1 MRYGVIGTG
10 AIGGYYGAKLAQGGQ
25 DVHFLFHSDCDYVRE
40 HGLRVN
46 SGDGGFHLDHVNAYQ
61 DVRQM
66 PKCDVVIVALK
77 TVHEQMLREMLPPLL
92 TDDTVVLLIQNGMGM
107 EQDVEQMVPGVKL
120 AAGLAFICCS
130 KTHPG
135 VIDHLDLSG
144 LNVGNYNAPQE
155 TIDRMIAEMV
165 SADIDARNVD
175 YLEARWRKLLWNMPF
190 NGLSVALHTDTDA
203 LVRNAATRRLL
214 RAMTQEV
221 IEAAHAVGVKGLTD
235 RDADAMIEMTT
246 KMRPYKPSMR
256 LDWDYHR
263 PMEVYYLYTRPIE
276 EARRAGQDM
285 PLHRML
291 EAELKFMEEEYNRKI
306 EVVKR

>member
-10 AIGGYYGAKLAQGGQ
+10 AIGGYYGAKLARSGQ
-25 DVHFLFHSDCDYVRE
+25 DVHFLFHSDYDYVRE

-77 TVHEQMLREMLPPLL
+77 TVHEQMLRDMLPPLL

-190 NGLSVALHTDTDA
+190 NGLSVALHADTDS

>member
-25 DVHFLFHSDCDYVRE
+25 DVHFLFHSDYDYVRE

-92 TDDTVVLLIQNGMGM
+92 ADDTVVLLIQNGMGM

-190 NGLSVALHTDTDA
+190 NGLSVALHADTDS

>member
-10 AIGGYYGAKLAQGGQ
+10 AIGGYYGAKLARSGQ
-25 DVHFLFHSDCDYVRE
+25 DVHFLFHSDYDYVRE

-77 TVHEQMLREMLPPLL
+77 TVHEQMLRDMLPPLL

-203 LVRNAATRRLL
+203 LVRNDATRRLL

-276 EARRAGQDM
+276 EARRAGLDM

>member
-25 DVHFLFHSDCDYVRE
+25 EVHFLFHSDYDYVRE

-46 SGDGGFHLDHVNAYQ
+46 SGDGGFHLDHVNVYQ

-77 TVHEQMLREMLPPLL
+77 TVHEQMLRDMLPPLL

-165 SADIDARNVD
+165 SADIEARKVD

>member
-25 DVHFLFHSDCDYVRE
+25 DVHFLFHSDYDYVRE
-40 HGLRVN
+40 HGLQVN

-77 TVHEQMLREMLPPLL
+77 TVHEQMLRDMLPPLL

-221 IEAAHAVGVKGLTD
+221 IEAAHAVGVEGLTD

>member
-25 DVHFLFHSDCDYVRE
+25 DVHFLFHSDYDYVRE

-92 TDDTVVLLIQNGMGM
+92 ADDTVVLLIQNGMGM

-144 LNVGNYNAPQE
+144 LNVGSYNAPQE

-235 RDADAMIEMTT
+235 HDADAMIEMTT

>member
-1 MRYGVIGTG
+1 MRYGVIGAG

-25 DVHFLFHSDCDYVRE
+25 DVHFLFHSDYDYVRE

-92 TDDTVVLLIQNGMGM
+92 ADDTVVLLIQNGMGM

-221 IEAAHAVGVKGLTD
+221 MDAAHAVGVKGLTD

>member
-25 DVHFLFHSDCDYVRE
+25 DVHFLFHSDYDYVRE

-92 TDDTVVLLIQNGMGM
+92 ADDTVVLLIQNGMGM

-144 LNVGNYNAPQE
+144 LNVGSYNAPQE
-155 TIDRMIAEMV
+155 MIDRMIAEMV
-165 SADIDARNVD
+165 SADIEARKVD

-190 NGLSVALHTDTDA
+190 NGLSVALHADTDA
-203 LVRNAATRRLL
+203 LVRNEATRRLL

>member
-25 DVHFLFHSDCDYVRE
+25 DVHFLFHSDYDYVRE

-92 TDDTVVLLIQNGMGM
+92 ADDTVVLLIQNGMGM

>member
-25 DVHFLFHSDCDYVRE
+25 DVHFLFHSDYDYVRE

-77 TVHEQMLREMLPPLL
+77 TVHEQMLRDMLPPLL

-276 EARRAGQDM
+276 EARRAGLDM

-306 EVVKR
+306 KVVKR

>member
-10 AIGGYYGAKLAQGGQ
+10 AIGGYYGAKLARSGQ
-25 DVHFLFHSDCDYVRE
+25 DVHFLFHSDYDYVRE

-77 TVHEQMLREMLPPLL
+77 TVHEQMLRDMLPPLL

-190 NGLSVALHTDTDA
+190 NDLSVALHTDTDA

>member
-25 DVHFLFHSDCDYVRE
+25 DVHFLFHSDYDYVRE

-77 TVHEQMLREMLPPLL
+77 TVHEQMLRDMLPPLL

-144 LNVGNYNAPQE
+144 LNVGSYNAPQE

-203 LVRNAATRRLL
+203 LVRNDATRRLL

-276 EARRAGQDM
+276 EARRAGLDM

>member
-25 DVHFLFHSDCDYVRE
+25 EVHFLFHSDYDYVRE

-77 TVHEQMLREMLPPLL
+77 TVHEQMLRDMLPPLL

-291 EAELKFMEEEYNRKI
+291 EAELRFMEEEYNRKI

>member
-25 DVHFLFHSDCDYVRE
+25 DVHFLFHSDYDYVRE

-77 TVHEQMLREMLPPLL
+77 TVHEQMLRDMLPPLL

-144 LNVGNYNAPQE
+144 LNVGSYNAPQE

>member
-25 DVHFLFHSDCDYVRE
+25 DVHFLFHSDYDYVRE

-77 TVHEQMLREMLPPLL
+77 TVHEQMLRDMLPPLL

-130 KTHPG
+130 KTHLG

-291 EAELKFMEEEYNRKI
+291 EAELRFMEEEYNRKI

>member
-25 DVHFLFHSDCDYVRE
+25 DVHFLFHSDYDYVRE

-77 TVHEQMLREMLPPLL
+77 TVHEQMLRDMLPPLL

-235 RDADAMIEMTT
+235 HDADAMIEMTT

>member
-10 AIGGYYGAKLAQGGQ
+10 AIGGYYGAKLARSGQ
-25 DVHFLFHSDCDYVRE
+25 DVHFLFHSDYDYVRE

-77 TVHEQMLREMLPPLL
+77 TVHEQMLRDMLPPLL

-120 AAGLAFICCS
+120 AVGLAFICCS

-144 LNVGNYNAPQE
+144 FNVGNYNAPQE

>member
-25 DVHFLFHSDCDYVRE
+25 DVHFLFHSDYDYVRE

-92 TDDTVVLLIQNGMGM
+92 ADDTVVLLIQNGMGM

-276 EARRAGQDM
+276 KARRAGQDM

>member
-25 DVHFLFHSDCDYVRE
+25 DVHFLFHSDYDYVRE

-77 TVHEQMLREMLPPLL
+77 TVHEQMLRDMLPPLL
-92 TDDTVVLLIQNGMGM
+92 TDDTVVLLIQNGLGM

>member
-25 DVHFLFHSDCDYVRE
+25 DVHFLFHSDYDYVRE

-77 TVHEQMLREMLPPLL
+77 TVHEQMLRDMLPPLL

-130 KTHPG
+130 KIHPG

-291 EAELKFMEEEYNRKI
+291 EAELRFMEEEYNRKI

>member
-25 DVHFLFHSDCDYVRE
+25 DVHFLFHSDYDYVRE

-77 TVHEQMLREMLPPLL
+77 TVHEQMLRDMLPPLL

-130 KTHPG
+130 KTYPG

>member
-25 DVHFLFHSDCDYVRE
+25 DVHFLFHSDYDYVRE

-77 TVHEQMLREMLPPLL
+77 TVHEQMLRDMLPPLL

-221 IEAAHAVGVKGLTD
+221 IDAAHAVGVKGLTD

>member
-10 AIGGYYGAKLAQGGQ
+10 AIGGYYGAKLARSGQ
-25 DVHFLFHSDCDYVRE
+25 DVHFLFHSDYDYVRE
-40 HGLRVN
+40 HGLQVN

-77 TVHEQMLREMLPPLL
+77 TVHEQMLRDMLPPLL

>member
-1 MRYGVIGTG
+1 
-10 AIGGYYGAKLAQGGQ
+10 
-25 DVHFLFHSDCDYVRE
+25 
-40 HGLRVN
+40 
-46 SGDGGFHLDHVNAYQ
+46 
-61 DVRQM
+61 
-66 PKCDVVIVALK
+66 
-77 TVHEQMLREMLPPLL
+77 
-92 TDDTVVLLIQNGMGM
+92 M

-165 SADIDARNVD
+165 SADIDARKVD

-276 EARRAGQDM
+276 EARKAGQDM

-291 EAELKFMEEEYNRKI
+291 EAELKFMEEEYNRMAKA
-306 EVVKR
+306 VKR

>member
-25 DVHFLFHSDCDYVRE
+25 DVHFLFHSDYDYVRE

-276 EARRAGQDM
+276 EARRAGLDM

>member
-25 DVHFLFHSDCDYVRE
+25 DVHFLFHSDYDYVRE

-77 TVHEQMLREMLPPLL
+77 TVHEQMLRDMLPPLL

-155 TIDRMIAEMV
+155 TIGRMIAEMV

-203 LVRNAATRRLL
+203 LVRNDATRRLL

-276 EARRAGQDM
+276 EARRAGLDM

>member
-25 DVHFLFHSDCDYVRE
+25 DVHFLFHSDYDYVRE

-77 TVHEQMLREMLPPLL
+77 TVHEQMLRDMLPPLL

-130 KTHPG
+130 KIHPG

-203 LVRNAATRRLL
+203 LVRNDATRRLL

-291 EAELKFMEEEYNRKI
+291 EAELRFMEEEYNRKI

>member
-25 DVHFLFHSDCDYVRE
+25 DVHFLFHSDYDYVRE

-77 TVHEQMLREMLPPLL
+77 TVHEQMLRDMLPPLL

-203 LVRNAATRRLL
+203 LVRNDATRRLL

-221 IEAAHAVGVKGLTD
+221 IEAAHAVRVKGLTD

-291 EAELKFMEEEYNRKI
+291 EAELRFMEEEYNRKI

>member
-25 DVHFLFHSDCDYVRE
+25 DVHFLFHSDYDYVRE

-77 TVHEQMLREMLPPLL
+77 TVHEQMLRDMLPPLL

-221 IEAAHAVGVKGLTD
+221 IEAARAVGVKGLTD

>member
-25 DVHFLFHSDCDYVRE
+25 DVHFLFHSDYDYVRE

-77 TVHEQMLREMLPPLL
+77 TVHEQMLRDMLPPLL
-92 TDDTVVLLIQNGMGM
+92 ADDTVVLLIQNGMGM

>member
-1 MRYGVIGTG
+1 
-10 AIGGYYGAKLAQGGQ
+10 
-25 DVHFLFHSDCDYVRE
+25 
-40 HGLRVN
+40 
-46 SGDGGFHLDHVNAYQ
+46 
-61 DVRQM
+61 M

-92 TDDTVVLLIQNGMGM
+92 ADDTVVLLIQNGMGM

-165 SADIDARNVD
+165 SADIEARKVN

-190 NGLSVALHTDTDA
+190 NGLSVALHADTDS
-203 LVRNAATRRLL
+203 LVRNETTRRLL

-221 IEAAHAVGVKGLTD
+221 IDAAHAVGVKGLTD
-235 RDADAMIEMTT
+235 HDADAMIEMTT

-276 EARRAGQDM
+276 EARKAGQDM

>member
-25 DVHFLFHSDCDYVRE
+25 DVHFLFHSDYDYVRE

-77 TVHEQMLREMLPPLL
+77 TVHEQMLRDMLPPLL

-144 LNVGNYNAPQE
+144 LNVGSYNAPQE

-190 NGLSVALHTDTDA
+190 NGLSVALHADTDS

>member
-10 AIGGYYGAKLAQGGQ
+10 AIGGYYGAKLARSGQ
-25 DVHFLFHSDCDYVRE
+25 DVHFLFHSDYDYVRE

-92 TDDTVVLLIQNGMGM
+92 ADGTVVLLIQNGMGM

>member
-25 DVHFLFHSDCDYVRE
+25 DVHFLFHSDYDYVRE

-77 TVHEQMLREMLPPLL
+77 TVHELMLRDMLPPLL

>member
-25 DVHFLFHSDCDYVRE
+25 DVHFLFHSDYDYVRE

-92 TDDTVVLLIQNGMGM
+92 ADDTVVLLIQNGMGM

-144 LNVGNYNAPQE
+144 LNVGSYNAPQE
-155 TIDRMIAEMV
+155 MIDRMIAEMV
-165 SADIDARNVD
+165 SADIEARKVD

>member
-25 DVHFLFHSDCDYVRE
+25 DVHFLFHSDYDYVRE

-77 TVHEQMLREMLPPLL
+77 TVHEQMLRDMLPPLL

-203 LVRNAATRRLL
+203 LVRNDATRRLL

-291 EAELKFMEEEYNRKI
+291 EAELRFMEEEYNRKI

>member
-25 DVHFLFHSDCDYVRE
+25 DVHFLFHSDYDYVRE

-144 LNVGNYNAPQE
+144 LNVGSYNAPQE

>member
-25 DVHFLFHSDCDYVRE
+25 DVHFLFHSDYDYVRE

-77 TVHEQMLREMLPPLL
+77 TVHEQMLRDMLPPLL

-155 TIDRMIAEMV
+155 TIDRMIAEMA

-203 LVRNAATRRLL
+203 LVRNDATRRLL

-291 EAELKFMEEEYNRKI
+291 EAELRFMEEEYNRKI

>member
-25 DVHFLFHSDCDYVRE
+25 DVHFLFHSDYDYVRE

-77 TVHEQMLREMLPPLL
+77 TVHEQMLRDMLPPLL

-165 SADIDARNVD
+165 SADIDARKVD

-276 EARRAGQDM
+276 EARRAGLDM

>member
-25 DVHFLFHSDCDYVRE
+25 DVHFLFHSDYDYVRE

-77 TVHEQMLREMLPPLL
+77 TVHEQMLRDMLPPLL

-285 PLHRML
+285 PLYRML